1 MTLDSSPMG
10 AVSGVTVPLPKDSL
24 FVELQP
30 ETLTFETRECLLP
43 GTQVAFS
50 LVMENQPLPLQ
61 APVAE
66 CLVVDKDKAGFL
78 YQARVSLAGL
88 PGPDR
93 QLIALFILK
102 GRGSVG
108 LRPAP
113 TGR

>member
-1 MTLDSSPMG
+1 MG
-10 AVSGVTVPLPKDSL
+10 AASGVTVPLPKDSL

-30 ETLTFETRECLLP
+30 EILTFETRDCLLP

-50 LVMENQPLPLQ
+50 LVLEGHSLPLQ

-78 YQARVSLAGL
+78 YQVRVSLATL
-88 PGPDR
+88 PGSDR

-108 LRPAP
+108 LIPAP
-113 TGR
+113 VGK

>member
-1 MTLDSSPMG
+1 MG
-10 AVSGVTVPLPKDSL
+10 AASGVIVPLPKDSL

-30 ETLTFETRECLLP
+30 DTLTFETRECLLP
-43 GTQVAFS
+43 GTQVAFG
-50 LVMENQPLPLQ
+50 LVMEGHSLPLQ

-78 YQARVSLAGL
+78 YQPRVSLAGL
-88 PGPDR
+88 PGSDR

-108 LRPAP
+108 LIPAP
-113 TGR
+113 VGR

>member
-1 MTLDSSPMG
+1 MSAAT
-10 AVSGVTVPLPKDSL
+10 GVTVPLPKDSL

-30 ETLTFETRECLLP
+30 EILTFETRDCLLP

-50 LVMENQPLPLQ
+50 LVLEGHSLPLQ

-88 PGPDR
+88 PGSDR

-102 GRGSVG
+102 GRGGVG
-108 LRPAP
+108 LIPAAV
-113 TGR
+113 GK

>member
-1 MTLDSSPMG
+1 MG
-10 AVSGVTVPLPKDSL
+10 AAPGLIVPLPKDSL
-24 FVELQP
+24 FMELQP
-30 ETLTFETRECLLP
+30 EILTFETRECLLP

-50 LVMENQPLPLQ
+50 LVLEGHSLPLQ

-66 CLVVDKDKAGFL
+66 CLVVDKDRAGFL

-88 PGPDR
+88 PGSDR

-108 LRPAP
+108 LRPAAV
-113 TGR
+113 GR

>member
-1 MTLDSSPMG
+1 MG
-10 AVSGVTVPLPKDSL
+10 VASGVAVALPKDSL

-30 ETLTFETRECLLP
+30 DLLTFETRDCLLP

-50 LVMENQPLPLQ
+50 LVLEGHSLPLQ

-78 YQARVSLAGL
+78 YQPRVSLAGL
-88 PGPDR
+88 PGSDR

-108 LRPAP
+108 LIPAP
-113 TGR
+113 AGR

>member
-1 MTLDSSPMG
+1 MG
-10 AVSGVTVPLPKDSL
+10 AASGVTVSLPKDSL

-30 ETLTFETRECLLP
+30 ETLIFETRDCLLP
-43 GTQVAFS
+43 GTRVAFS
-50 LVMENQPLPLQ
+50 LVMEGQPLPLQ

-66 CLVVDKDKAGFL
+66 CLVVDKDRNGFL
-78 YQARVSLAGL
+78 YQARVSFAGL
-88 PGPDR
+88 PGSDR

-113 TGR
+113 VGR

>member
-1 MTLDSSPMG
+1 MG
-10 AVSGVTVPLPKDSL
+10 AASGVTVSLPKDSL

-30 ETLTFETRECLLP
+30 EVLTFETRECLLP

-50 LVMENQPLPLQ
+50 MVMEGQPLPLQ

-66 CLVVDKDKAGFL
+66 CLVVDKDKNGFL
-78 YQARVSLAGL
+78 YQARVSLASVSAS
-88 PGPDR
+88 DR

-108 LRPAP
+108 LRPVPA
-113 TGR
+113 GR

>member
-1 MTLDSSPMG
+1 MG
-10 AVSGVTVPLPKDSL
+10 ATATVTVSLPKDAV

-30 ETLTFETRECLLP
+30 ETLTFETRDCLLP

-50 LVMENQPLPLQ
+50 LVMERQPLPLQ

-66 CLVVDKDKAGFL
+66 CLVVDKDRNGYL
-78 YQARVSLAGL
+78 YQARVSLLGL
-88 PGPDR
+88 QGSDR

-108 LRPAP
+108 LRPTP
-113 TGR
+113 VPR

>member
-1 MTLDSSPMG
+1 MG
-10 AVSGVTVPLPKDSL
+10 AATGVTVSLPKDSL

-30 ETLTFETRECLLP
+30 EILTFETRECLLP

-50 LVMENQPLPLQ
+50 LILEGHALPLQ

-78 YQARVSLAGL
+78 YNARVSLASLRGA
-88 PGPDR
+88 DR

-102 GRGSVG
+102 GRGGVG
-108 LRPAP
+108 LTSAP
-113 TGR
+113 IGR

>member
-1 MTLDSSPMG
+1 MVAASS
-10 AVSGVTVPLPKDSL
+10 VTVPLPKDSL

-50 LVMENQPLPLQ
+50 LVLEGHALPLH

-78 YQARVSLAGL
+78 YQARVSLAAL
-88 PGPDR
+88 PGSDR

-108 LRPAP
+108 LRPTPA
-113 TGR
+113 GK

>member
-1 MTLDSSPMG
+1 MG
-10 AVSGVTVPLPKDSL
+10 AATGVTVPLPKDSL

-43 GTQVAFS
+43 GTHVAFS
-50 LVMENQPLPLQ
+50 LVLEGHSLPLQ

-78 YQARVSLAGL
+78 YNARVSLAALRGA
-88 PGPDR
+88 DR

-102 GRGSVG
+102 GRGGVG
-108 LRPAP
+108 LTSVPV
-113 TGR
+113 GR

>member
-1 MTLDSSPMG
+1 MG
-10 AVSGVTVPLPKDSL
+10 VASGVTVSLPKDSL
-24 FVELQP
+24 FVELHP

-50 LVMENQPLPLQ
+50 LVMEGQPLPLQ

-66 CLVVDKDKAGFL
+66 CLVVDKDRNGFL
-78 YQARVSLAGL
+78 YQARVSLLGL
-88 PGPDR
+88 QGSDR

-108 LRPAP
+108 LRPVP
-113 TGR
+113 VSR